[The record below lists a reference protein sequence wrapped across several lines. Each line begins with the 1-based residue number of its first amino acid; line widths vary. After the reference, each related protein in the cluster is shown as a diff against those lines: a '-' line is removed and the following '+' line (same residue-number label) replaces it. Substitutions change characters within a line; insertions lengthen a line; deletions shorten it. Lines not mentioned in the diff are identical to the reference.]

1 MAEKLLLKSEPQSGL
16 MMSNNFNN
24 CIHNFPYRLEDY
36 LKDWKIFGAVSTPR
50 KVVRFMLRLSGIE
63 KWEGLNILEPGCG
76 FCNFLREIYCEHPNN
91 NFTGVEVNPKVY
103 EVISKMFPFKTVLA
117 DFFLWETDER
127 FDLVIGNPPYGVP
140 ATKWHPI
147 PIIIP
152 QEVKEKYKAL
162 SETWKGAYNIYGL
175 FIEKGIKLLKDGG
188 KLVYIVPCPFMID
201 DNFSK
206 LREFLS
212 RSGKLDIYYLGRDVF
227 EKNVTTC
234 VVIVTKDSKLRGV
247 LDLYEVKNNFTNI
260 VHWYR
265 KTNFKGEI
273 IRFENEETKKFEEG
287 KPKIKDLFRVYVD
300 TNLFYSTNLDNA
312 KNLKVSKTPKPGYVC
327 VLKGKNLKPNR
338 IDYNHCYSGFWV
350 PKDSVGE
357 IRWFFKVPHIIAGY
371 AKGDKRKVVVAVD
384 EKCYPWIHQK
394 HLIPKVNL
402 SIEDIKKIAD
412 YLNSKDMQQ
421 YVKTLYKEVVPYFS
435 TTMLKLLPL
444 PKEYN
449 RYIKKH
455 TILDYI

>member
-16 MMSNNFNN
+16 TMPNNSNN
-24 CIHNFPYRLEDY
+24 CIHRFRYRLEDY

-50 KVVRFMLRLSGIE
+50 EVVRFMLRLSGIE

-103 EVISKMFPFKTVLA
+103 EIISKEFPFRTVLA
-117 DFFLWETDER
+117 DFFLWNTDEK
-127 FDLVIGNPPYGVP
+127 FDLVIGNPPYGVI

-147 PIIIP
+147 PIVVP
-152 QEVKEKYKAL
+152 KEVKEKYKTL
-162 SETWKGAYNIYGL
+162 SVTWKGAYNMYGL
-175 FIEKGIKLLKDGG
+175 FIEKGINLLKDGG
-188 KLVYIVPCPFMID
+188 KLVYIVPCPFMVD

-206 LREFLS
+206 LREFIS

-227 EKNVTTC
+227 EMNVTTC
-234 VVIVTKDSKLRGV
+234 VVIVTKDPKLEGV
-247 LDLYEVKNNFTNI
+247 LELYEVKSNLKDMVFY
-260 VHWYR
+260 YR

-287 KPKIKDLFRVYVD
+287 KPKIGDLFGLY
-300 TNLFYSTNLDNA
+300 TGANLDDG
-312 KNLKVSKTPKPGYVC
+312 KNPKVSKTPKPGYVC
-327 VLKGKNLKPNR
+327 ILKGKNLKPNR
-338 IDYNHCYSGFWV
+338 IDYNHCYSGLWV

-357 IRWFFKVPHIIAGY
+357 IRWFYKTPHIIAGY

-384 EKCYPWIHQK
+384 EKCYPWARQT

-412 YLNSKDMQQ
+412 YLNSKGVQQ
-421 YVKTLYKEVVPYFS
+421 YVKALYKEVVPYV
-435 TTMLKLLPL
+435 TTNMLKLLPL
-444 PKEYN
+444 PKEYS
-449 RYIKKH
+449 RYVKKH